1 MKEYNL
7 ARYLESLQTKKHLQT
22 SEVHRC
28 KRKGKVTD
36 TLNVW
41 MFLRLEW
48 ICLIH
53 VFFWS
58 AIEIS
63 HYLSLGFDGETPR
76 EVTWDASNTR
86 SDGPGKLCSR
96 FVFFFLTAFRWNGEL
111 FDVFFS
117 DIAAGIRGGGFL
129 SWLFLF
135 TLRQAEMLEM
145 MKDLSIWQIRLDGL
159 KPPPRIACVV
169 LHEVVEEMCSFI
181 AGAEES
187 TTSNPAWKN
196 WRMTIKVAS
205 ISWIYPPP
213 RIPVAN

>member
-1 MKEYNL
+1 MQK
-7 ARYLESLQTKKHLQT
+7 
-22 SEVHRC
+22 
-28 KRKGKVTD
+28 KRKSYWYIKC
-36 TLNVW
+36 LNVSQAW
-41 MFLRLEW
+41 MNMFNSCVFLVGHW
-48 ICLIH
+48 D
-53 VFFWS
+53 
-58 AIEIS
+58 
-63 HYLSLGFDGETPR
+63 LSLSLTGVWRWNPKGSDLGCFEHEIRRAR
-76 EVTWDASNTR
+76 EA
-86 SDGPGKLCSR
+86 LFEIC
-96 FVFFFLTAFRWNGEL
+96 FFFLTAFRWNGEL

>member
-1 MKEYNL
+1 MCFFGRPL
-7 ARYLESLQTKKHLQT
+7 RSLT
-22 SEVHRC
+22 
-28 KRKGKVTD
+28 
-36 TLNVW
+36 
-41 MFLRLEW
+41 
-48 ICLIH
+48 
-53 VFFWS
+53 
-58 AIEIS
+58 IS
-63 HYLSLGFDGETPR
+63 HWGLTVKPQGKWLGMLR
-76 EVTWDASNTR
+76 TR
-86 SDGPGKLCSR
+86 DPTGPGSSVRDL
-96 FVFFFLTAFRWNGEL
+96 FFFLTAFRWNGEL

-145 MKDLSIWQIRLDGL
+145 MKDLSIWQILLDGL